1 MSIRKNAVIRPLAV
15 LGLAVT
21 MSLAALPLAAQD
33 MTFQVPRSRADLE
46 KALRTGAG
54 TVHGRLGIL
63 VKHVESGEA
72 FGLREDERFQLASVF
87 KIPVL
92 LTLHKQIALG
102 RISLDDRINFTERMK
117 TFGSGLMASMKPGL
131 NISVQDLQLLMM
143 ARSDNTATDILF
155 HMVTPEAIAA
165 YMAELGL
172 KATTV
177 DYDTR
182 QLILAF
188 LGLDPDKPLTI
199 AELYALPES
208 VWADPARAA
217 AEKAIEGSLHNTST
231 PREIGLLL
239 EKCARGEI
247 VDRAVSDRVLEV
259 MKSHTGAEL
268 VLRYLPSSTAV
279 ARKGGSLSR
288 GGRDT
293 VLLDAAVVWLPEN
306 AGTLVMCF
314 FGNDLAEVHY
324 DIKHKVGL
332 MARAAYDYFLAKN
345 RKPGKG

>member
-239 EKCARGEI
+239 EKCVRGEI

>member
-1 MSIRKNAVIRPLAV
+1 MTPAKTRLDKAFGVFVLAAAMALAV
-15 LGLAVT
+15 L
-21 MSLAALPLAAQD
+21 PLTSQELN
-33 MTFQVPRSRADLE
+33 FPVPRSRADLE

-54 TVHGRLGIL
+54 DVQGRLGIL
-63 VKHVESGEA
+63 VKHVDSGES

-92 LTLHKQIALG
+92 LTLNKQIALG

-117 TFGSGLMASMKPGL
+117 TFGSGLMSSMKPGL

-143 ARSDNTATDILF
+143 ARSDNTATDILY

-165 YMAELGL
+165 YMSELGL
-172 KATTV
+172 RATTI

-182 QLILAF
+182 QLILAY
-188 LGLDPDKPLTI
+188 LGLDPGKPLTV
-199 AELYALPES
+199 AELGALPES

-217 AEKAIEGSLHNTST
+217 AAKAFGTSVHNTST

-239 EKCARGEI
+239 EKCVRGEI
-247 VDRAVSDRVLEV
+247 DDRAVSDRVLEV

-268 VLRYLPSSTAV
+268 VLRYLPSSTEV
-279 ARKGGSLSR
+279 ARKGGSLA
-288 GGRDT
+288 GDKGDT
-293 VLLDAAVVWLPEN
+293 VLLDAAVIWLPEK

-324 DIKHKVGL
+324 DIKHKIGL

>member
-1 MSIRKNAVIRPLAV
+1 MSIHKKFVIRSLAV
-15 LGLAVT
+15 LGLVAAT
-21 MSLAALPLAAQD
+21 ALPLAAQVL
-33 MTFQVPRSRADLE
+33 TFQAPRSRADLE

-63 VKHVESGEA
+63 VKHVESGES

-102 RISLDDRINFTERMK
+102 RISLDDRVNFTERMK
-117 TFGSGLMASMKPGL
+117 TFGSGLMTSMKPGL

-165 YMAELGL
+165 YMSELGL
-172 KATTV
+172 RATTV

-188 LGLDPDKPLTI
+188 LGLDPGRPLTI
-199 AELYALPES
+199 AELDALPES

-217 AEKAIEGSLHNTST
+217 AEKAFETSVHNTST

-239 EKCARGEI
+239 EKCVRGEI
-247 VDRAVSDRVLEV
+247 VDRAVSDRVLQV

-268 VLRYLPSSTAV
+268 ILRYLPSSTAV

-288 GGRDT
+288 GGGDT
-293 VLLDAAVVWLPEN
+293 VLLDAAVVWLPEG

-324 DIKHKVGL
+324 DIKDKVGR